1 MQLEALEA
9 IKRVLESEVESA
21 HQDAR
26 KLHEKVEL
34 FEAKLKEQMSSA
46 EEFTAK
52 EEAVQSERMAMEHQL
67 EASKVNVVKLT
78 NMVSLLQGEIVQER
92 LLSEDYE
99 QKCQKLEAQLS
110 RDIRDAKLWR
120 LVNSNGDL
128 KTKQVNFSLY
138 LILLCFPKSDNI

>member
-1 MQLEALEA
+1 
-9 IKRVLESEVESA
+9 V
-21 HQDAR
+21 
-26 KLHEKVEL
+26 
-34 FEAKLKEQMSSA
+34 KLKQQITSA
-46 EEFTAK
+46 AELTAK
-52 EEAVQSERMAMEHQL
+52 EEAVQSERMSMEHQL

-99 QKCQKLEAQLS
+99 QKCRKLEAQLS

-128 KTKQVNFSLY
+128 KTKQVNFSLH
-138 LILLCFPKSDNI
+138 LIWLLCPQTQHTIMKL